1 MHRRNIS
8 LFAGR
13 RNVRRLSDTTEYWPL
28 TLIPC
33 KSRPRRGR
41 PAWGMFAVLLA
52 LGAAMAVAYS
62 QGVAAR

>member
-13 RNVRRLSDTTEYWPL
+13 RDVRRLSDTTDYWPL

-33 KSRPRRGR
+33 KSRQRRGR
-41 PAWGMFAVLLA
+41 PAWGMFGLLVA